1 MKNIALIFL
10 ISFSLASCTKS
21 LVGKGDTI
29 TETRTVTA
37 FTGVRLEGNG
47 NATITYSENQE
58 VKVSG
63 FENLLT
69 FYKTYVDNGVLVLK
83 FDEDHYNVRNNNINV
98 YIKVPAIASL
108 YINGSGKISMS
119 DYMLG
124 NKISA
129 TINGSGDIY
138 CTNSKYNESRLE
150 INGSGYLHTQEMQTK
165 NAEAIIHGS
174 GNIDM
179 HCSQSLKVSISGSG
193 DIRYWGN
200 PTSIDTQISGS
211 GHVSKQ

>member
-1 MKNIALIFL
+1 MKKPAFL
-10 ISFSLASCTKS
+10 ILLSIVLFSCTKS
-21 LVGKGDTI
+21 IVGKGDTI
-29 TETRTVTA
+29 TETRTVGS
-37 FTGVRLEGNG
+37 FTGVRLEGSG
-47 NATITYSENQE
+47 NATITYSEDQE

-63 FENLLT
+63 FQNLLAV
-69 FYKTYVDNGVLVLK
+69 YRTYVDNGVLVLK
-83 FDEDHYNVRNNNINV
+83 FDEQHYNVRNNNINV
-98 YIKVPAIASL
+98 YIKVPVMNNL
-108 YINGSGKISMS
+108 YINGSGKINMS

-138 CTNSKYNESRLE
+138 CSNSKYNESRLE
-150 INGSGYLHTQEMQTK
+150 INGSGYLHMQELQTK
-165 NAEAIIHGS
+165 NGEAIIHGS

-179 HCSQSLKVSISGSG
+179 HCTDKLKVNISGSG
-193 DIRYWGN
+193 NIRYWGN